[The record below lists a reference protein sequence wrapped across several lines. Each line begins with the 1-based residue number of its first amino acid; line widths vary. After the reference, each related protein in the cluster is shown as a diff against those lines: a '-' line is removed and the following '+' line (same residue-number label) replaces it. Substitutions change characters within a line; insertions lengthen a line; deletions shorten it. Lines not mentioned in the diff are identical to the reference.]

1 VTDNL
6 RLVLCFALIMLPYAL
21 AIAVVCLLL
30 RLVFTRPLV
39 AIALVAVLWFL
50 SRQ

>member
-1 VTDNL
+1 MTDNL

-50 SRQ
+50 FSN